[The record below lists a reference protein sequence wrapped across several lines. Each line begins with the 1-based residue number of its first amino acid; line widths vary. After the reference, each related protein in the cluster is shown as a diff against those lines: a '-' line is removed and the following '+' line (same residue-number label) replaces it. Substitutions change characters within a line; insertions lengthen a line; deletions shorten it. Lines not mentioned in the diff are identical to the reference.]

1 METGNT
7 KTIPTFGYEILRD
20 YVLSSILGKHE
31 GDVLY
36 WSGKEIARKFPLFSM
51 EEASTFFKEA
61 GWGTLT
67 LEKETKDSRTYILT
81 GDPAIL
87 KFDSRCFR
95 LEAGFLAQQLQHQI
109 GYLTECYDETNSK
122 KQYVQFH
129 LKTDLKEK
137 I

>member
-1 METGNT
+1 MESGNT

-36 WSGKEIARKFPLFSM
+36 WAGKDIARKFPLFSM
-51 EEASTFFKEA
+51 EEAATFFKEA

-67 LEKETKDSRTYILT
+67 LEKETKDSRTYLLT
-81 GDPAIL
+81 GDSDIL

-95 LEAGFLAQQLQHQI
+95 LEAGFLAQQMQHQL
-109 GYLTECYDETNSK
+109 GYLTECYDEKNSK
-122 KQYVQFH
+122 KQYVEFH